1 MKSRKMSIII
11 LSIVMLLIG
20 VMMLIKP
27 GQSMDLICKIIGI
40 GMAVGGVLAIISA
53 VMVSDNS
60 LAKGSFLTAGIVS
73 LVIGVIFLCM
83 PGFVISIFPIIFG
96 IAVAANGVINLI
108 NAFKVRVISDN
119 QWMLPVDMAILTILL
134 GILIFANPFRT
145 MALLVRII
153 GIIIIYNALTNI
165 FIATKMA
172 D

>member
-119 QWMLPVDMAILTILL
+119 QWMLPVGMAILTILL

>member
-11 LSIVMLLIG
+11 LSIVVLLIG

-60 LAKGSFLTAGIVS
+60 LAKGSFLTAGVVS

-119 QWMLPVDMAILTILL
+119 QWMLPVGMAILTILL